1 MCNRKGHIAIF
12 HGRTS
17 MNSNA
22 PSTAPRRSGK
32 NNIDFETSI
41 VDPETKKD
49 DAGKSADDAASKEDG
64 AEVPTI

>member
-32 NNIDFETSI
+32 NDIGFETTI

-64 AEVPTI
+64 AEIPTI